1 MDIFTEKC
9 YFRIYHKS
17 KSRVGLLYVSK
28 IKNCENIGVFNLNFN
43 SNLRAEI
50 KAILTLYGNST
61 YGMVWY

>member
-28 IKNCENIGVFNLNFN
+28 IKNCENFGVFNLNFN

-50 KAILTLYGNST
+50 TLFTNTASDISSK
-61 YGMVWY
+61 